1 MVSLTPEK
9 KMKSKKTKKILGGV
23 AIAAVSL
30 GCLGLAGIANADTTT
45 STGTMGS
52 SSTGST
58 TASGAYQ
65 LGPMTGAM
73 TGPVTITANISAAQ
87 VENGEKL
94 SDHSLEYIQIG
105 SYMTH
110 GSSGSFTVSAS
121 TQKVEDA
128 LYNFLTAS
136 SGGLK
141 QAFPN
146 ADYTKANGEA
156 FNWLLTGNSSGTF
169 LGKDASGQA
178 GYGTSENTDY
188 AVRLLAN
195 YLYDNISSLGTL
207 TTPKLTSV
215 TTTNGT
221 EAGQFTVNNPGVYL
235 IIDNVSSN
243 ASLPIILSTMPSSKS
258 YTIPQGMTNWVTDQ
272 IALKD
277 QDPQAMPVKQFVT
290 GATVD
295 KSGDLT
301 GGTLST
307 DVTSSIGAQNT
318 VTYQVSNVFP
328 NTNGY
333 QSYTYKFIDYPGQGM
348 TLNIAG
354 GANMYVAGIPLA
366 TLVNKGDATV
376 ATFSGN
382 TSNTYGT
389 GTGDQPLSAMNN
401 LDGAAKNASSLT
413 VSLNEAGMQYI
424 AQNGYQTSN
433 VAGNAINFSKLFSTT
448 LPSSKSAYQPSVSNT
463 VNGTGDTSTTNNM
476 QGAGNGASSYT
487 GQTQMAGKDGTSNAN
502 GNKTT
507 VTNTDKTTGK
517 STTYTYPQDQG
528 ELFGLTYEASL
539 NTSVPTN
546 TSGKVPVTEANNTAA
561 TDNNGVTSGQ
571 SGDMPLPTSG
581 KYNGGT
587 TPEKGQTSPTH
598 QINPGDTTGSINGV
612 PGRQA
617 VGAGINW
624 MKIWGSG
631 SVAKGAEFQVQNSK
645 GEYLYATGSGWGW
658 TSEKSEAQTFTPTT
672 LYTGASSSTTTGT
685 GTGST
690 GTGTTGTTGSGSM
703 GSSSSTVNPAADGG
717 LFEITGLASGTYTVT
732 ETHPATGADPN
743 VLPSFQ
749 VTVSV
754 GSPETITTSSASD
767 NLVDNTPNGNPFNS
781 TDYHTVENV
790 KSVTGLPLTGGA
802 GILAGV
808 IAAVLLFGTAGIVLV
823 VYKRRK
829 AQREE

>member
-1 MVSLTPEK
+1 
-9 KMKSKKTKKILGGV
+9 MKSKKTKKILGGV

-30 GCLGLAGIANADTTT
+30 GCLGLAGIANAADTTT
-45 STGTMGS
+45 TGTTSS
-52 SSTGST
+52 SSTGSAP
-58 TASGAYQ
+58 ASGAYQ

-73 TGPVTITANISAAQ
+73 TGTTTITANISAAQ
-87 VENGEKL
+87 VESGEKL

-128 LYNFLTAS
+128 LYNFLTTS
-136 SGGLK
+136 TGGLK

-146 ADYTKANGEA
+146 SDYSTSDGEA
-156 FNWLLTGNSSGTF
+156 FNWLLTGNSGTF
-169 LGKDASGQA
+169 LGHDASGQ
-178 GYGTSENTDY
+178 GNYGTPDEPDY

-195 YLYDNISSLGTL
+195 YLYSNVSSLGTL
-207 TTPKLTSV
+207 TDAKLASV
-215 TTTNGT
+215 STTNGT
-221 EAGQFTVNNPGVYL
+221 QAGSFTVNNPGVYL

-243 ASLPIILSTMPSSKS
+243 ASLPIILSTMPTKG
-258 YTIPQGMTNWVTDQ
+258 YTIPQGMANWVTDQ

-290 GATVD
+290 GTSVD

-307 DVTSSIGAQNT
+307 DVTSSVGAQNT

-366 TLVNKGDATV
+366 TLVSNGDATV
-376 ATFSGN
+376 TTFSDN
-382 TSNTYGT
+382 ASQTYGN
-389 GTGDQPLSAMNN
+389 GGEALSKMNN
-401 LDGAAKNASSLT
+401 LDGAAGDASSLT
-413 VSLNEAGMQYI
+413 VSLDEAGMQYI

-433 VAGNAINFSKLFSTT
+433 VAGKAINFSKLFNTT

-487 GQTQMAGKDGTSNAN
+487 GQTQKAASGEN
-502 GNKTT
+502 GNSTT

-517 STTYTYPQDQG
+517 TTTYASPQAQG

-539 NTSVPTN
+539 NTSLQTKMIN
-546 TSGKVPVTEANNTAA
+546 SAPVTEASNTAE
-561 TDNNGVTSGQ
+561 TVNNGVQ
-571 SGDMPLPTSG
+571 SGKSGNMPLPTSG

-587 TPEKGQTSPTH
+587 KDESGTTSGTQ
-598 QINPGDTTGSINGV
+598 QINPGDTTGSINGI
-612 PGRQA
+612 PGIHA

-631 SVAKGAEFQVQNSK
+631 SVAPNAEFQVQNSK
-645 GEYLYATGSGWGW
+645 GEYLYATGNGWGW
-658 TSEKSEAQTFTPTT
+658 TSEKSQAETFSPTS
-672 LYTGASSSTTTGT
+672 LYGSSSSSSA

-690 GTGTTGTTGSGSM
+690 GTGTTGTAGSTNTGNGTTAGASGTGSM
-703 GSSSSTVNPAADGG
+703 GSSSSAVNPAAEKGF
-717 LFEITGLASGTYTVT
+717 FEITGLADGTYTVT
-732 ETHPATGADPN
+732 ETKPATGADPN
-743 VLPSFQ
+743 VFPSFQ
-749 VTVSV
+749 VTVSST
-754 GSPETITTSSASD
+754 SPEKIITTSASD

-781 TDYHTVENV
+781 TEYNTVENV

-802 GILAGV
+802 GILTGV